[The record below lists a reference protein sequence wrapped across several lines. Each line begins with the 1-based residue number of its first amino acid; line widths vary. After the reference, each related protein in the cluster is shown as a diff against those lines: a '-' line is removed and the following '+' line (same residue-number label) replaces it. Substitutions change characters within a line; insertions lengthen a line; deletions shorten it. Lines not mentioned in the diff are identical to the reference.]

1 MKVYDLFVN
10 VPEEIIKEGNKMK
23 QDTIKK
29 IEETIHRDGS
39 LSEERKTRLLNL
51 LTTIKPEVTEKY
63 IPISNR
69 MRKEDSPARYRNR
82 IKM

>member
-1 MKVYDLFVN
+1 MT
-10 VPEEIIKEGNKMK
+10 

-29 IEETIHRDGS
+29 IEEKIYKDGS
-39 LSEERKTRLLNL
+39 LSEERKTQLLNL

-63 IPISNR
+63 IQSTNR